1 MDASRETPPCLW
13 HRIRPHYAQTPVGSA
28 DARRRITEFVRTADL
43 VTRVTR
49 ASLASG
55 PRQVR
60 NQLQCQLQARAP
72 LAPTAPTAAFEFR
85 PRHIRAQE
93 SQLTCRAGI
102 NMCLAFIHG
111 PRLTPRHR
119 PRHHPRQIAR
129 RCLPRAWRNAHS
141 TRPASRPRPRI
152 RPAPMRRRNVG
163 SASTTLTVRH
173 RGMGGRWRRR
183 EDCFLG
189 PPRPP
194 PFLVAQVG
202 GSTRAPTPPG
212 TMTGYATMAG
222 QDLSTTPVLQARTA
236 PIAAEA
242 SRPRLRHPRLRHP
255 RHHPRRPHPH
265 RRPRLRCPRHRL
277 RRPVQTAPIR

>member
-28 DARRRITEFVRTADL
+28 DARRRITEFARTADL
-43 VTRVTR
+43 VTR
-49 ASLASG
+49 ASLASRPSG
-55 PRQVR
+55 TRQVR

-102 NMCLAFIHG
+102 NMCLAFIHR
-111 PRLTPRHR
+111 PRLTPRHH
-119 PRHHPRQIAR
+119 RHHHRQIAR
-129 RCLPRAWRNAHS
+129 RYLPGVLRNAHS

-163 SASTTLTVRH
+163 SASTTLTARL

-183 EDCFLG
+183 EDCFLAH
-189 PPRPP
+189 PRPRPP
-194 PFLVAQVG
+194 PPAQEG
-202 GSTRAPTPPG
+202 GSTRAPTPLG

-222 QDLSTTPVLQARTA
+222 QELRTTAVL
-236 PIAAEA
+236 
-242 SRPRLRHPRLRHP
+242 
-255 RHHPRRPHPH
+255 
-265 RRPRLRCPRHRL
+265 
-277 RRPVQTAPIR
+277 